1 MNAAGLN
8 VAGMNGAG
16 VNGAGR
22 NTPSMNATSTLTGG
36 ALSVD
41 RLTVGYGGAPVLHEV
56 AFNIRPGEIVALL
69 GANGAGKTTL
79 LRTLAGLVP
88 AASGTIRLDGDD
100 LARVRTE
107 DRARRG
113 VALVPDGQSVVAELT
128 VDENLR
134 LGALWRHR
142 GPARQRAVDG
152 IYELFEPLAR
162 RRASAGHQL
171 SGGERQMLALG
182 RALIADPILLAL
194 DEPSLG
200 LAPLVVAQLM
210 GTLRDASVE
219 RGLTVL
225 LAEQNVTSALSIAD
239 RGVVLDLG
247 RVVADASAD
256 DLARDTALRHAY
268 LGF

>member
-1 MNAAGLN
+1 MIAATG
-8 VAGMNGAG
+8 VGA
-16 VNGAGR
+16 A
-22 NTPSMNATSTLTGG
+22 LTIT
-36 ALSVD
+36 D
-41 RLTVGYGGAPVLHEV
+41 LTVGYGGAPVLHEV
-56 AFNIRPGEIVALL
+56 DIALRPGEVVALL

-88 AASGTIRLDGDD
+88 ATSGTITLDDDD
-100 LARVRTE
+100 LGALRTE

-113 VALVPDGQSVVAELT
+113 LALVPEGQSVVAELT
-128 VDENLR
+128 VEENLR

-142 GPARQRAVDG
+142 GAARERAIQA
-152 IYELFEPLAR
+152 IYEMFEPLGRR
-162 RRASAGHQL
+162 RRADGHQL

-182 RALIADPILLAL
+182 RALISEPRILAL

-210 GTLRDASVE
+210 RTLRDAAE
-219 RGLTVL
+219 QRGITVL
-225 LAEQNVTSALSIAD
+225 LAEQNVTGALSIAD

-247 RVVADASAD
+247 RVVADAPASE
-256 DLARDTALRHAY
+256 LAGDAALRHAY